1 MPVEISLNKKG
12 LYFNSSKHRADLWS
26 MSPLPVC
33 VCMCVYACMY
43 ACVYTYTYIHTYIYI
58 YIYIYI
64 CQPQPHP
71 QNDWAS
77 THFGLSWYSFRHI
90 SHTYYMC
97 SSKMFHTNLVYN
109 GNVFAKQTK
118 PVVWHIS
125 ALFEKKPPPQKKKRI
140 NKYIKNGYNKNP
152 HFDLFLFKKMIKI

>member
-1 MPVEISLNKKG
+1 MPVEISLYKKG

-26 MSPLPVC
+26 MSPLPVIAILSTQ
-33 VCMCVYACMY
+33 CMYVCMY
-43 ACVYTYTYIHTYIYI
+43 ACMHVCMHVYIHIHT

-97 SSKMFHTNLVYN
+97 SSKKFHTNLVYN

-118 PVVWHIS
+118 PVVWHIL
-125 ALFEKKPPPQKKKRI
+125 ALFEKKPPPPPQKKKKRI
-140 NKYIKNGYNKNP
+140 NK
-152 HFDLFLFKKMIKI
+152 

>member
-26 MSPLPVC
+26 MSPLPVIAILSTQC
-33 VCMCVYACMY
+33 MYVCMRVCACMHV
-43 ACVYTYTYIHTYIYI
+43 CMHVYIHIHTYIYL
-58 YIYIYI
+58 YIYI

-97 SSKMFHTNLVYN
+97 SSKKFHTNLVYN

-118 PVVWHIS
+118 PVVWHIL
-125 ALFEKKPPPQKKKRI
+125 ALFEKKPPPPPPPPKKK
-140 NKYIKNGYNKNP
+140 
-152 HFDLFLFKKMIKI
+152 KKKKE

>member
-26 MSPLPVC
+26 MSPLPVIAILSTQC
-33 VCMCVYACMY
+33 MYICMRVCVRVCMYVCMCIYI
-43 ACVYTYTYIHTYIYI
+43 YIHTYIYI
-58 YIYIYI
+58 FIYIYI

-97 SSKMFHTNLVYN
+97 SSKKFHTNLVYN

-118 PVVWHIS
+118 PVVWHIL

-140 NKYIKNGYNKNP
+140 NK
-152 HFDLFLFKKMIKI
+152 